1 MSEMRLADPAP
12 QRRKR
17 DLALIK
23 KKAALIFGIKI
34 VELLHFNLP
43 VPIAIGIRTKK
54 DIMAHIQLKTAL
66 PGPKGVA
73 ALERRK
79 NALPAGLAKSTEIV
93 VEKAEGAL
101 VWDVDGNQ
109 LLDFAGGIGM
119 INVGHR
125 NENVVEAI
133 KQQLD
138 KYIHTCS
145 LVTTMEPY
153 LDLAELLN
161 GLTPGNFPKKT
172 LLANSGSE
180 AVENAV
186 NIAKYYT
193 KRNAVLC
200 FEGAYHGRTLLT
212 LSLTSKYSLF
222 KKGFGSYVSDIYR
235 IPAPNAYRG
244 IEGMNEEDYVAYCI
258 KKLDEAFVSQVDSES
273 LAAIII
279 EPVQGEGGFLPI
291 PAAYL
296 HKLREVCDKYGIV
309 FIADE
314 IQCGAGRTGKFFAV
328 EHSGVVPDLIVSAKS
343 IGAGMPISAVT
354 GKAQIMDAP
363 HLGGIGGTYGGSPVA
378 CVAAIEAIKIIKSEA
393 FLKRV
398 NEVGEIIRTTLE
410 CWKDKYPLIGDVRG
424 IGAMRLVEFV
434 KDRDTKEPDAE
445 ATLEIIKD
453 AGAHG
458 LIMIRAGLFSNCIR
472 LLPPIV
478 ITGEQLTE
486 GLQVLEDAI
495 ARAQLK
501 RTGVLV

>member
-1 MSEMRLADPAP
+1 MSFIE
-12 QRRKR
+12 
-17 DLALIK
+17 
-23 KKAALIFGIKI
+23 
-34 VELLHFNLP
+34 
-43 VPIAIGIRTKK
+43 
-54 DIMAHIQLKTAL
+54 LKTAL
-66 PGPKGVA
+66 PGPKGLV

-79 NALPAGLAKSTEIV
+79 NALPGGLARSTDIV

-101 VWDVDGNQ
+101 VWDIDGNR

-125 NENVVEAI
+125 NEDVVNAI
-133 KQQLD
+133 KAQLD

-161 GLTPGNFPKKT
+161 SITPGNFPKKT

-180 AVENAV
+180 AVESAINV
-186 NIAKYYT
+186 AKYYT

-200 FEGAYHGRTLLT
+200 FEAAYHGRTLLT
-212 LSLTSKYSLF
+212 LSLTSKYALF

-235 IPAPNAYRG
+235 IPAPNMYRG
-244 IEGMNEEDYVAYCI
+244 IDGLTEEQYLAYSI
-258 KKLDEAFVSQVDSES
+258 KKLEEAFISQVDADS

-291 PAAYL
+291 PAPYL
-296 HKLREVCDKYGIV
+296 HKLREICDKHGIV

-314 IQCGAGRTGKFFAV
+314 IQCGAGRTGKLFAV
-328 EHSGVVPDLIVSAKS
+328 EHSGVIPDIIVSAKS
-343 IGAGMPISAVT
+343 IGAGMPISAIT
-354 GKAQIMDAP
+354 GKAEILNAP
-363 HLGGIGGTYGGSPVA
+363 HPGGVGGTYGGSPLA
-378 CVAAIEAIKIIKSEA
+378 CVAAIEAIKILKSEA
-393 FLKRV
+393 FLKRA

-410 CWKDKYPLIGDVRG
+410 KWKEKYTLVGDVRG

-478 ITGEQLTE
+478 ITDEQLIE

-501 RTGVLV
+501 RK

>member
-1 MSEMRLADPAP
+1 MSFIE
-12 QRRKR
+12 
-17 DLALIK
+17 
-23 KKAALIFGIKI
+23 
-34 VELLHFNLP
+34 
-43 VPIAIGIRTKK
+43 
-54 DIMAHIQLKTAL
+54 LKTAL
-66 PGPKGVA
+66 PGPKGLV

-79 NALPAGLAKSTEIV
+79 NALPAGLARSTDIV

-101 VWDVDGNQ
+101 VWDIDGNR

-125 NENVVEAI
+125 NEDVVNAI
-133 KQQLD
+133 KAQLD

-161 GLTPGNFPKKT
+161 SITPGNFPKKT

-180 AVENAV
+180 AVESAINV
-186 NIAKYYT
+186 AKYYT

-200 FEGAYHGRTLLT
+200 FEAAYHGRTLLT
-212 LSLTSKYSLF
+212 LSLTSKYALF

-235 IPAPNAYRG
+235 IPAPNMYRG
-244 IEGMNEEDYVAYCI
+244 IDGLTEEQYLAYSI
-258 KKLDEAFVSQVDSES
+258 KKLEEAFISQVDADS

-291 PAAYL
+291 PAPYL
-296 HKLREVCDKYGIV
+296 HKLREICDKHGIV

-314 IQCGAGRTGKFFAV
+314 IQCGAGRTGKLFAV
-328 EHSGVVPDLIVSAKS
+328 EHSGVIPDIIVSAKS
-343 IGAGMPISAVT
+343 IGAGMPISAIT
-354 GKAQIMDAP
+354 GKAEILDAP
-363 HLGGIGGTYGGSPVA
+363 HPGGVGGTYGGSPLA
-378 CVAAIEAIKIIKSEA
+378 CVAAIEAIKILKSEA
-393 FLKRV
+393 FLKRA

-410 CWKDKYPLIGDVRG
+410 KWKEKYTLVGDVRG

-434 KDRDTKEPDAE
+434 KDRDIKEPDAE

-478 ITGEQLTE
+478 ITDEQLIE

-501 RTGVLV
+501 RK

>member
-1 MSEMRLADPAP
+1 MSFIE
-12 QRRKR
+12 
-17 DLALIK
+17 
-23 KKAALIFGIKI
+23 
-34 VELLHFNLP
+34 
-43 VPIAIGIRTKK
+43 
-54 DIMAHIQLKTAL
+54 LKTAL
-66 PGPKGVA
+66 PGPKGLV

-79 NALPAGLAKSTEIV
+79 NALPAGLARSTDIV

-101 VWDVDGNQ
+101 VWDIDGNR

-125 NENVVEAI
+125 NEAVVNAI
-133 KQQLD
+133 KAQLD

-161 GLTPGNFPKKT
+161 SITPGNFPKKT

-180 AVENAV
+180 AVESAINV
-186 NIAKYYT
+186 AKYYT

-200 FEGAYHGRTLLT
+200 FEAAYHGRTLLT
-212 LSLTSKYSLF
+212 LSLTSKYALF

-235 IPAPNAYRG
+235 IPAPNVYRG
-244 IEGMNEEDYVAYCI
+244 IEGLTEEQYLAYSI
-258 KKLDEAFVSQVDSES
+258 KKLEEAFISQVDADS

-296 HKLREVCDKYGIV
+296 HKLRDICDKHGIV

-314 IQCGAGRTGKFFAV
+314 IQCGAGRTGKLFAV
-328 EHSGVVPDLIVSAKS
+328 EHSGVIPDIIVSAKS
-343 IGAGMPISAVT
+343 IGAGMPISAIT
-354 GKAQIMDAP
+354 GKAEILDAP
-363 HLGGIGGTYGGSPVA
+363 HPGGVGGTYGGSPLA
-378 CVAAIEAIKIIKSEA
+378 CVAAIEAIKILKSES
-393 FLKRV
+393 FLKRA
-398 NEVGEIIRTTLE
+398 NEVGEIIRITLE
-410 CWKDKYPLIGDVRG
+410 KWKEKYPLVGDVRG

-445 ATLEIIKD
+445 ATLEIIRD

-478 ITGEQLTE
+478 ITDEQLIE

-501 RTGVLV
+501 RK

>member
-1 MSEMRLADPAP
+1 MSY
-12 QRRKR
+12 
-17 DLALIK
+17 
-23 KKAALIFGIKI
+23 
-34 VELLHFNLP
+34 
-43 VPIAIGIRTKK
+43 
-54 DIMAHIQLKTAL
+54 IQLKTAL
-66 PGPKGVA
+66 PGPKGLA

-119 INVGHR
+119 INVGHS
-125 NENVVEAI
+125 NEQVVNAI
-133 KQQLD
+133 KDQLD

-161 GLTPGNFPKKT
+161 SLTPGNFPKKT

-212 LSLTSKYSLF
+212 LSLTSKYALF

-235 IPAPNAYRG
+235 IPAPNTYRG
-244 IEGMNEEDYVAYCI
+244 VPGMTEEEYIAYSI
-258 KKLDEAFVSQVDSES
+258 KKLEEAFISQVDPES

-296 HKLREVCDKYGIV
+296 HKLREVCDRHGIV

-328 EHSGVVPDLIVSAKS
+328 EHSGVIPDIIVSAKS
-343 IGAGMPISAVT
+343 IGAGMPISAIT
-354 GKAQIMDAP
+354 GKAEILDAP
-363 HLGGIGGTYGGSPVA
+363 HLGGVGGTYGGSPVA
-378 CVAAIEAIKIIKSEA
+378 CVAAIEAINIIKSPA
-393 FLKRV
+393 FLERV
-398 NEVGEIIRTTLE
+398 NHVGEIIRTTLE
-410 CWKDKYPLIGDVRG
+410 QWKDKYPLIGDVRG

-434 KDRDTKEPDAE
+434 KDRDTREPDADV
-445 ATLEIIKD
+445 TLEIIRD
-453 AGAHG
+453 AVAHG
-458 LIMIRAGLFSNCIR
+458 LLMIRAGLFSNCIR

-478 ITGEQLTE
+478 ITDEQLAE

-495 ARAQLK
+495 ARAQEK
-501 RTGVLV
+501 RAVIA